1 MTATSPLV
9 LKIGEESGGWDGVH
23 DPSGGNVVTRS
34 LVATP
39 PPPPTKSFVEPDP
52 LDVRLHAPTT
62 DTVIVWV
69 AGPIRRV
76 DAPLLRLRVR
86 QQFERAVHV
95 ILDLSSVT
103 WLDPVVAA
111 DLRALEAHADSRGC
125 RLHIAGAENP
135 AVAEPLLHLDSTHQ
149 LANGPADAV
158 LAVLAAHT
166 VEAPLENAE

>member
-9 LKIGEESGGWDGVH
+9 LKIGEESSGWDGAH
-23 DPSGGNVVTRS
+23 DPSGGIVVTRS

-39 PPPPTKSFVEPDP
+39 PPPPTRSFVEPDP

-69 AGPIRRV
+69 AGPIRRS
-76 DAPLLRLRVR
+76 DAPLLTLRVR
-86 QQFERAVHV
+86 QQFERAEHV
-95 ILDLSSVT
+95 ILDLSSVS
-103 WLDPVVAA
+103 WLDPAVAA

-135 AVAEPLLHLDSTHQ
+135 AVAEPLGQVRGLR
-149 LANGPADAV
+149 AGEYPASG
-158 LAVLAAHT
+158 HRR
-166 VEAPLENAE
+166 EIG

>member
-9 LKIGEESGGWDGVH
+9 LKIGEESGGWDGSH
-23 DPSGGNVVTRS
+23 DPSGGIVVTRS
-34 LVATP
+34 MVATP
-39 PPPPTKSFVEPDP
+39 PPPATRSFVEPDP

-69 AGPIRRV
+69 AGPIRRA
-76 DAPLLRLRVR
+76 DAPLLTLRVR

-103 WLDPVVAA
+103 WLDPAVAA
-111 DLRALEAHADSRGC
+111 DLRALEARADSRGC

-166 VEAPLENAE
+166 VEAPMENAE

>member
-1 MTATSPLV
+1 MTL
-9 LKIGEESGGWDGVH
+9 
-23 DPSGGNVVTRS
+23 S

-39 PPPPTKSFVEPDP
+39 ARVPTPSFVEPDP

-69 AGPIRRV
+69 AGPIRRA
-76 DAPLLRLRVR
+76 DAPLLTRRVR
-86 QQFERAVHV
+86 QQFERALHV

-103 WLDPVVAA
+103 WLDPPVAA

-125 RLHIAGAENP
+125 RLHIAGAEN
-135 AVAEPLLHLDSTHQ
+135 AAITEPLRRLESAHQ

-158 LAVLAAHT
+158 LAVLAARGAGAT
-166 VEAPLENAE
+166 PVAKSFAGRPSPMENAQ